1 MSEQNIKLHVIKKL
15 WTIKFRLL
23 NSYFVVGN
31 SKSWPRVLGY
41 GCQEVESFIEWSSVF
56 IFLEFPVSEKT
67 LARLLL
73 NNEFE
78 SDILKVN
85 TINSILM
92 LLSPFSSQLPEHGN
106 W

>member
-1 MSEQNIKLHVIKKL
+1 MTTGS
-15 WTIKFRLL
+15 
-23 NSYFVVGN
+23 
-31 SKSWPRVLGY
+31 RV
-41 GCQEVESFIEWSSVF
+41 CWQEVESFIEWSSVF

-85 TINSILM
+85 MINSILM
-92 LLSPFSSQLPEHGN
+92 LLSPFSSQLPECGN